1 MNGAATNK
9 SRTRV
14 LIVVDCISRAQTL
27 RPALMK
33 IPDGANNRITI
44 KTIIPTASLYAVEI
58 KTPENVSMRPNAI
71 PPTMAPVKLP
81 RPPSVARHD
90 ARHNECVSSGF
101 FHADAH
107 QLCGF
112 GVLRRGLHRNAET
125 GIAKEQLQRRH
136 HH

>member
-71 PPTMAPVKLP
+71 PPTMALVKLP
-81 RPPSVARHD
+81 RPPSVAATPASGTEKTPHV
-90 ARHNECVSSGF
+90 NEKITKNKKQKQPASS
-101 FHADAH
+101 
-107 QLCGF
+107 
-112 GVLRRGLHRNAET
+112 NAPSAPAT
-125 GIAKEQLQRRH
+125 TPATTNV
-136 HH
+136 